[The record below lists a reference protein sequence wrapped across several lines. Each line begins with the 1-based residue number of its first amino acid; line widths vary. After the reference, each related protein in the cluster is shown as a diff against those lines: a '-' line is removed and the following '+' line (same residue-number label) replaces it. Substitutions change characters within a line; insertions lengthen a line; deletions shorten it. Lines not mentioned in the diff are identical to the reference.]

1 MELLA
6 PDAYKK
12 KFIDADLDVIIE
24 EKKKIET
31 YLAEME
37 AEETFGTKPKAS
49 VLQQN
54 AEALTLENQMAQKE
68 EVGRTEI
75 DPASLVKVTSAGEN
89 SKRSVYM
96 TYQRILNELIK
107 QKNEYMNE
115 IEYKQKLRNMNA
127 DELMI
132 TRNRLVADINAYYKE
147 VNQMRTKSMLLSIP
161 FTRWL
166 VKDKNVNENKD
177 SLEVVMK
184 KEEYVKY
191 IEELQADP
199 KHFEDLAEKQFN
211 EQNGTTDTVEQ
222 PQQTVEPQN
231 NEQNTQQ

>member
-1 MELLA
+1 MELMA
-6 PDAYKK
+6 PDAYKR
-12 KFIDADLDVIIE
+12 KFADADLQVIID

-31 YLAEME
+31 ILAEME
-37 AEETFGTKPKAS
+37 AEDTFGTKSTS
-49 VLQQN
+49 VIAQN
-54 AEALTLENQMAQKE
+54 AEAMSFENQLAQQNE
-68 EVGRTEI
+68 EGRTEI
-75 DPASLVKVTSAGEN
+75 EEKDLVKVTSAGEN
-89 SKRSVYM
+89 SKRSIYM

-147 VNQMRTKSMLLSIP
+147 VNSMRTKSMLLSLP
-161 FTRWL
+161 FTKWL
-166 VKDKNVNENKD
+166 VKDKNVNENTD

-199 KHFEDLAEKQFN
+199 KHFEDIVEKQFKEQEN
-211 EQNGTTDTVEQ
+211 NATENPEQNN
-222 PQQTVEPQN
+222 QN
-231 NEQNTQQ
+231 V

>member
-1 MELLA
+1 MELMA

-12 KFIDADLDVIIE
+12 KFADADINVIIE
-24 EKKKIET
+24 ERKRIDT
-31 YLAEME
+31 ILAEME
-37 AEETFGTKPKAS
+37 AKDTFGTS
-49 VLQQN
+49 TNVLQKN
-54 AEALTLENQMAQKE
+54 AEALSFENQMAQKE

-75 DPASLVKVTSAGEN
+75 NEEDMVKVTSSGEN
-89 SKRSVYM
+89 SERSIYM

-107 QKNEYMNE
+107 QKNEFMND
-115 IEYKQKLRNMNA
+115 IEFKQRLRNMNA

-147 VNQMRTKSMLLSIP
+147 VNSMRTKSMLLSLP
-161 FTRWL
+161 FTKWL

-177 SLEVVMK
+177 NLEVVMK

-199 KHFEDLAEKQFN
+199 KHFEDVAEKQFN
-211 EQNGTTDTVEQ
+211 EQQ
-222 PQQTVEPQN
+222 AAASEPVQN
-231 NEQNTQQ
+231 NEQNVQQ

>member
-1 MELLA
+1 
-6 PDAYKK
+6 
-12 KFIDADLDVIIE
+12 
-24 EKKKIET
+24 
-31 YLAEME
+31 
-37 AEETFGTKPKAS
+37 
-49 VLQQN
+49 
-54 AEALTLENQMAQKE
+54 
-68 EVGRTEI
+68 
-75 DPASLVKVTSAGEN
+75 
-89 SKRSVYM
+89 
-96 TYQRILNELIK
+96 
-107 QKNEYMNE
+107 MNE

-147 VNQMRTKSMLLSIP
+147 VNQMRTKSMLLALP

-199 KHFEDLAEKQFN
+199 KHFEDIVEKQFN
-211 EQNGTTDTVEQ
+211 EQNGQATTEEQQPTVES
-222 PQQTVEPQN
+222 QN

>member
-1 MELLA
+1 MELMA

-12 KFIDADLDVIIE
+12 KFIDADLNTIIE
-24 EKKKIET
+24 EKKRIENF
-31 YLAEME
+31 LAEME
-37 AEETFGTKPKAS
+37 AEETFGTKPTVS
-49 VLQQN
+49 VMQQN
-54 AEALTLENQMAQKE
+54 AEAINYENQMAQKE

-75 DPASLVKVTSAGEN
+75 PESDMVKVTSSGEN
-89 SKRSVYM
+89 SKRSIYM

-132 TRNRLVADINAYYKE
+132 TRNKLVADINAYYKE
-147 VNQMRTKSMLLSIP
+147 VNSMRTKSMLLSLP

-166 VKDKNVNENKD
+166 VKDKSVNENKD
-177 SLEVVMK
+177 SLEVIMK

-211 EQNGTTDTVEQ
+211 EQNQ
-222 PQQTVEPQN
+222 
-231 NEQNTQQ
+231 QNTQQ